1 MTRGTCRPGF
11 GRGAPSPYPL
21 PRIKREGGQKVS
33 FLWDEKGKD
42 INRAARYESPT
53 GSASTRMN
61 SPDSTLPKKRRAWLT
76 ILGIGFGV
84 VLLVM
89 VLGVVLSY
97 RALMRQTQEI
107 AAAVPP
113 DSVQPSLEEVIAS
126 ADVTAT
132 PAPPPAW
139 VPAYPGA
146 TVQGRAMTVEKQDT
160 IAGAFTAKTP
170 DAADKVKGFFESQLK
185 ENGFE
190 IEAMPANAHGSE
202 SAVVSARRDADKRT
216 ITVLIN
222 REQEMTAL
230 VVDYEGPKP

>member
-1 MTRGTCRPGF
+1 M
-11 GRGAPSPYPL
+11 
-21 PRIKREGGQKVS
+21 
-33 FLWDEKGKD
+33 EKGKD
-42 INRAARYESPT
+42 IARTGRYESLS
-53 GSASTRMN
+53 GSAFTRMN

-126 ADVTAT
+126 GEVTGASG
-132 PAPPPAW
+132 PPPAW

-146 TVQGRAMTVEKQDT
+146 TVQGNAMTVEKQDT

-170 DAADKVKGFFESQLK
+170 DAADKVKVFFESQLK

-190 IEAMPANAHGSE
+190 IEALPANSAGSE
-202 SAVVSARRDADKRT
+202 SAVVSARKDADKRT

-222 REQEMTAL
+222 REQETTAL